1 MTTNIKQAAERLRRI
16 KTGYDRSGT
25 YFSLMPKDVRESPQQ
40 DRWEWEFQ
48 RYLEDLDD
56 VSDTYLAELDET
68 PVDEEFAVKNALGE
82 YSDGSP
88 VGLCKHD
95 SAGLSLAV
103 FSDDGQFTL
112 TLYHETGEWT
122 FRGRGLRMFN
132 PTRGQVR
139 TACRLFGITLKEG
152 I

>member
-1 MTTNIKQAAERLRRI
+1 MTTNIKQAAERLRR
-16 KTGYDRSGT
+16 YESGE
-25 YFSLMPKDVRESPQQ
+25 PVESVYP
-40 DRWEWEFQ
+40 DIAMGIGPIADCTTLA
-48 RYLEDLDD
+48 YA
-56 VSDTYLAELDET
+56 YLAELDET